1 MTTTTAYNDRH
12 TADTTMIDHHHHDG
26 GGDGEAVD
34 GSGKMVTLRLIFVN
48 HDGKALEE
56 KFNVTQPTHSGHG
69 LLLITQLTDTVMDV
83 KKRIMHEEKWPKDFL
98 PVSEVGRLRI
108 FSGGKELED
117 NKTLADSKIMVNPT
131 VPTPIHV
138 SAVPKSVKA
147 GKW

>member
-12 TADTTMIDHHHHDG
+12 TADATMIDHHHHDG

-56 KFNVTQPTHSGHG
+56 KFN
-69 LLLITQLTDTVMDV
+69 LTDTVMDV

-147 GKW
+147 DNGESGEKGKHSQCFCTIM

>member
-1 MTTTTAYNDRH
+1 M
-12 TADTTMIDHHHHDG
+12 MKC
-26 GGDGEAVD
+26 VD
-34 GSGKMVTLRLIFVN
+34 NEDSTSALHSNGKTVKLRLIFVN

-56 KFNVTQPTHSGHG
+56 EFSVN
-69 LLLITQLTDTVMDV
+69 DTVMDV

-117 NKTLADSKIMVNPT
+117 NKTLSESKIMVNPS

-138 SAVPKSVKA
+138 SAVPKSVQAENK
-147 GKW
+147 